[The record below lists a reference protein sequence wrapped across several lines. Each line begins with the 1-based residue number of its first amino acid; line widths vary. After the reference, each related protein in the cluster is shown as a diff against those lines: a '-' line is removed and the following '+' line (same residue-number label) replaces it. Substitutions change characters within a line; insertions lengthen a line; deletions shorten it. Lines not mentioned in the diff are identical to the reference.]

1 MTNVTCDLAISADG
15 YSAGFEQS
23 ETYPFGFDGGIDWR
37 ALVVKWMMETPEEN
51 RAEMQRVV
59 AANAFIMGRNMF
71 TPQRGDWNLEW
82 TGWWGDDPPYH
93 APTFV
98 LTNYPRDPL
107 PMQGGTTFYFV
118 TDGIESAMRQARE
131 AAGDGNV
138 SIAGGATTVNQFL
151 AAGLIDELR
160 LHISPFTMG
169 TGVRLFEGVPPLKM
183 DLIES
188 RSTSNVT
195 HITYRMLR

>member
-1 MTNVTCDLAISADG
+1 
-15 YSAGFEQS
+15 
-23 ETYPFGFDGGIDWR
+23 
-37 ALVVKWMMETPEEN
+37 
-51 RAEMQRVV
+51 
-59 AANAFIMGRNMF
+59 MGRNMF
-71 TPQRGDWNLEW
+71 TPHRGDWNLEW
-82 TGWWGDDPPYH
+82 TGWWGDNPPYH

-107 PMQGGTTFYFV
+107 PMDGGTTFYFV

-138 SIAGGATTVNQFL
+138 SIAGGATTINQFL

-169 TGVRLFEGVPPLKM
+169 TGVRLFQAVPALDMK
-183 DLIES
+183 LVES

-195 HITYRMLR
+195 HTTYRIPCQPST